1 MTTNELDSRVRTD
14 LRQLKDD
21 VRRIEARIET
31 ADHNFEN
38 RLLDEFRDLKDHML
52 KLEAQ
57 IDSIAR
63 AFSRQRHRSRR
74 SWLRPPL
81 WTFEQYRPR
90 KLTIG
95 SLYPNEQIAP
105 NAISIA
111 IGTPTFNY
119 GKYLRATIDS
129 VLMQKYPNLTYVV
142 QDGGSSDNSVEILR
156 SYGSRLQWRSERDG
170 GQSQAI
176 NRALAT
182 CECDVMAYL
191 NSDDMLLPGTLAYV
205 AQVFET
211 RPDIDI
217 VYGHRIF
224 VDRNGLEVGR
234 AVLPPHDAKALY
246 WADYIPQETMFW
258 RRRVWDAIGPF
269 DESFKY
275 ALDWDFLL
283 RAQYADFRFLRVPRF
298 IACFRVH
305 DEQKTAVNYD
315 EGRDEMQRLRS
326 RYLGYEPSHRDVIK
340 NLRPYLLRQFLINW
354 MYRFGIL
361 RY

>member
-1 MTTNELDSRVRTD
+1 MKGLELEDRVENELS
-14 LRQLKDD
+14 QLKDS
-21 VRRIEARIET
+21 VRRIEARIGT
-31 ADHNFEN
+31 ADQIFEN
-38 RLLDEFRDLKDHML
+38 HVRDELRDLKNHVL
-52 KLEAQ
+52 KLEAD
-57 IDSIAR
+57 IDTIVR
-63 AFSRQRHRSRR
+63 AFSRQRHQRRR

-90 KLTIG
+90 RLVVDP
-95 SLYPNEQIAP
+95 LYRNEQTLP

-111 IGTPTFNY
+111 IATPTLNY
-119 GKYLRATIDS
+119 GKYLAATIDS
-129 VLMQKYPNLTYVV
+129 VLTQNYPSLKYVIR
-142 QDGGSSDNSVEILR
+142 DGGSSDNSVDVLR
-156 SYGSRLQWRSERDG
+156 SYGSRLEWRSEQDG

-191 NSDDMLLPGTLAYV
+191 NSDDMLLPGALGYV
-205 AQVFET
+205 ARLFET

-224 VDRNGLEVGR
+224 VDRSGLEVGR
-234 AVLPPHDAKALY
+234 AVLPRHDAKALY

-275 ALDWDFLL
+275 ALDWDFIL
-283 RAQYADFRFLRVPRF
+283 RAQHAGFRFLRVPRF

-305 DEQKTAVNYD
+305 DKQITAVNYD
-315 EGRDEMQRLRS
+315 QGREEMQRLRA
-326 RYLGYEPSHRDVIK
+326 RYLGYEPSHREVIE
-340 NLRPYLLRQFLINW
+340 NLRPYLLRQFAFHW
-354 MYRFGIL
+354 MYRCGIL
-361 RY
+361 RF